1 MKRCSLFTFLGLLP
15 LALSAASMQLEVK
28 NMAGKAA
35 ANYPFK
41 IYEVELF
48 EGEEFALVPC
58 LVDTLDARGQYTV
71 KDLKPGTR
79 YELGVGGRETGRFV
93 FKDGATWQTRL
104 SYIGAGDH
112 LPDELSFYDISRDRP
127 LTFGD
132 LKGPM
137 IYLEYW
143 AVW

>member
-1 MKRCSLFTFLGLLP
+1 MKRCGLFTFLSLLP

-28 NMAGKAA
+28 NMAGEAA

-41 IYEVELF
+41 IFEVELF

-58 LVDTLDARGQYTV
+58 LVDTLDGRGQVTV
-71 KDLKPGTR
+71 KDLKPGTK

-93 FKDGATWQTRL
+93 FKDGGSYKTQL
-104 SYIGAGDH
+104 SYIGAGDL
-112 LPDELSFYDISRDRP
+112 LPAELSFYDISRDRP
-127 LTFGD
+127 LVFGD